1 MISTIFW
8 KKPASSEVNVHF
20 FCGIQKSF
28 PTRTTT
34 NKPFLRPR
42 QRSLAVK
49 KEVLKQSLLFTT
61 FEEEWQNLALEPP
74 PRY

>member
-1 MISTIFW
+1 MFELKEKVV
-8 KKPASSEVNVHF
+8 KKDIINYIIASSAMNVHF

-28 PTRTTT
+28 PATTTT

-49 KEVLKQSLLFTT
+49 KDMK
-61 FEEEWQNLALEPP
+61 
-74 PRY
+74 